1 MGLLP
6 PGSPPDSGV
15 HQVVATPVRRTKSVS
30 PKQSVFAR
38 TMIANAAAGTR
49 TKRLRKKSAQ
59 QEIDLEILRKSAAYF
74 AKETIR

>member
-1 MGLLP
+1 
-6 PGSPPDSGV
+6 
-15 HQVVATPVRRTKSVS
+15 
-30 PKQSVFAR
+30 
-38 TMIANAAAGTR
+38 MIANAAAGTR